1 MESNQIP
8 RKSEPSLKWKHPIV
22 TAVSGNGDLP
32 IEIHSKLLQSGST
45 PQKPL
50 GKGCRM
56 ALEGIT
62 RQKSTVTNTPVLHP
76 KHRISVDASSS
87 ASSSGMG
94 AILLQEQHPIAYASK
109 SLTTSQKNYAQ
120 IKKEVLA
127 IVFGCNKFH
136 DYIYGL
142 PNIVV
147 ETNHKPLESI
157 LHASCIC
164 TKAKQDMGI

>member
-1 MESNQIP
+1 MY
-8 RKSEPSLKWKHPIV
+8 
-22 TAVSGNGDLP
+22 
-32 IEIHSKLLQSGST
+32 
-45 PQKPL
+45 
-50 GKGCRM
+50 CR
-56 ALEGIT
+56 L
-62 RQKSTVTNTPVLHP
+62 
-76 KHRISVDASSS
+76 
-87 ASSSGMG
+87 
-94 AILLQEQHPIAYASK
+94 ASK

-127 IVFGCNKFH
+127 IVFGCNN
-136 DYIYGL
+136 YIYGL